1 MNFRLERS
9 IFFVCDALC
18 SGCRKL
24 PLCVSFWK
32 QCGLEIYPRDYQ
44 IDWHSFYAQ
53 NRLTTIW
60 SNHPVLALELTD
72 WWLLGG
78 SPRSSEPEWTV
89 YFHNRSYDP
98 FMMYGMSHQA
108 IPSPFHIK
116 HPPTPKTSTKTWWME
131 GIRHQPACQEKA
143 HSIGSTPHALDIL
156 ISAMERRGQK
166 HAETTAAA
174 EPCVERWIWWS

>member
-72 WWLLGG
+72 WWLLSG
-78 SPRSSEPEWTV
+78 
-89 YFHNRSYDP
+89 
-98 FMMYGMSHQA
+98 
-108 IPSPFHIK
+108 PSTSTIEVMTPSWCMGWATK
-116 HPPTPKTSTKTWWME
+116 QSHPPFTLNTHP
-131 GIRHQPACQEKA
+131 P
-143 HSIGSTPHALDIL
+143 
-156 ISAMERRGQK
+156 QK
-166 HAETTAAA
+166 HQQKHGGCRGFAINLRVRRKPTPSVPHHT
-174 EPCVERWIWWS
+174 PWTFSSPQWKGGGRNMQKPQRQLNRVLSVEFGGLSKIYQQY